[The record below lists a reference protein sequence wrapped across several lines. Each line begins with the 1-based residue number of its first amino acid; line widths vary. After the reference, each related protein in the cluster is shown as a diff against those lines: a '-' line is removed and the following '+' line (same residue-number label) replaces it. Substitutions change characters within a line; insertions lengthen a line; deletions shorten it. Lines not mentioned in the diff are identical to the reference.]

1 MSEVTANY
9 DEAWKE
15 ALSEY
20 FADFLSFFFPN
31 IHSLVDW
38 NKTPIALDKELQQ
51 LKADEDPNLKIAD
64 KLYEVGL
71 LNKKTPSL
79 IIHCEVQ
86 SQYEANFDRRILVY
100 NTKAFTLCK
109 KDVVSLVIL
118 GDNRRSWR
126 PADFHYSYGGLGTGT
141 EFGSFKLLDY
151 ESRWDE
157 LESTQSRF
165 GIIIMAHLKTV
176 ATTGNFAERAK
187 WKWEIAQKIYHKG
200 WSNRD
205 VIIVYNIVDTMM
217 SLPKP
222 LQAEFSAKVKRLEE
236 DRKMPLISPTIEL
249 AREEGEQRG
258 KVSEAQRIVI
268 QLLNYRIGEIELPLI
283 EQVRELPVEQLEQL
297 VVALMDFSTV
307 DDLHQ
312 WLESRPTPVEQE

>member
-126 PADFHYSYGGLGTGT
+126 PADFRYSYGGLGTGT

-151 ESRWDE
+151 QSRWDE

-187 WKWEIAQKIYHKG
+187 WKWEIAQKIYNKG

-249 AREEGEQRG
+249 AREDGELKGEQ
-258 KVSEAQRIVI
+258 KLVI
-268 QLLNYRIGEIELPLI
+268 QLLNHRIGEIQPPLI
-283 EQVRELPVEQLEQL
+283 EQIRKLSVEQLEQL
-297 VVALMDFSTV
+297 AITLLDFSTV
-307 DDLHQ
+307 DELQ
-312 WLESRPTPVEQE
+312 RWLESRPQPAEQE

>member
-126 PADFHYSYGGLGTGT
+126 PADFRYSYGGLGTGT

-151 ESRWDE
+151 QSRWDE

-176 ATTGNFAERAK
+176 ATTGNFAERAE
-187 WKWEIAQKIYHKG
+187 WKWEIAQKIYNKG

-249 AREEGEQRG
+249 AREDGELKGEQ
-258 KVSEAQRIVI
+258 KLVI
-268 QLLNYRIGEIELPLI
+268 QLLNHRIGEIQPPLI
-283 EQVRELPVEQLEQL
+283 EQIRKLSVEQLEQL
-297 VVALMDFSTV
+297 AITLLDFSTV
-307 DDLHQ
+307 DELQ
-312 WLESRPTPVEQE
+312 RWLESRPQPAEQE